1 MPSFF
6 CSLLSRVHRSL
17 RTSPNPCTYTW
28 WSAVLHYRSFSTR
41 PWNALMKRTRRTK
54 GLSALW
60 LKLLSRGMPHWTR
73 FLQDVC
79 GYDLIDIPKKKKKDE
94 LIHMLVCLRNWMKW
108 PLVCVCATSLQ
119 LLILNWSFCFKLDK
133 TNANWTCTS
142 DIGCIMSVYYTDSW
156 FSPCIL
162 FKYYSML
169 IVTQIDTIYIN
180 GVIVVVLN
188 RMIVW

>member
-6 CSLLSRVHRSL
+6 CSLLSRVHLSL

-41 PWNALMKRTRRTK
+41 PWNALMKRLWRTRLTK

-60 LKLLSRGMPHWTR
+60 LKLLYRGMPHWTR

-79 GYDLIDIPKKKKKDE
+79 GYDLIDIPKKKDE
-94 LIHMLVCLRNWMKW
+94 LIHTLVCLRNWMKW
-108 PLVCVCATSLQ
+108 PLLCVCATSLQ
-119 LLILNWSFCFKLDK
+119 LFIPNWSFCCKLDK
-133 TNANWTCTS
+133 TKQIGTCTS
-142 DIGCIMSVYYTDSW
+142 DIGCIMSLYYFASW
-156 FSPCIL
+156 CSPCIL

-169 IVTQIDTIYIN
+169 KVTQINSTRYTSM
-180 GVIVVVLN
+180 VLLL
-188 RMIVW
+188 